1 MVKTVASSAV
11 DPSVCR
17 ALLRHPGNGVLA
29 ISCRG
34 WHFRALGTRESK
46 FLHRWLLFTFLE
58 HMLTLIPF
66 LL

>member
-1 MVKTVASSAV
+1 MVKTGASSAV

-17 ALLRHPGNGVLA
+17 ALLRHTGNGVLA

-34 WHFRALGTRESK
+34 WHFRALVTRGRE
-46 FLHRWLLFTFLE
+46 FLNRWLLFTFLE

-66 LL
+66 HL